1 MAETDKTPK
10 AKVELGTP
18 APAPKAQAEGGAQ
31 GKAADGAA
39 AGSAGDKGAA
49 GPGVA
54 GDAATGFSRVSAW
67 VSKTFPGHENA
78 FWGGVLGLVAAVVL
92 LAFGILKTLILVVLV
107 VVGIAVGQ
115 LVDGDPKLIKA
126 LQRLFSNNQ

>member
-1 MAETDKTPK
+1 MAESDKSPK

-18 APAPKAQAEGGAQ
+18 VPAPKAQAEGGRQ
-31 GKAADGAA
+31 GKADNAAPTDSGATDSAA
-39 AGSAGDKGAA
+39 A
-49 GPGVA
+49 
-54 GDAATGFSRVSAW
+54 GFSRVSAW

-92 LAFGILKTLILVVLV
+92 LAFGIFKTLILVVLV
-107 VVGIAVGQ
+107 VAGIAVGQ
-115 LVDGDPKLIKA
+115 LVDGDPKLIRA

>member
-1 MAETDKTPK
+1 MAESDKSPR

-18 APAPKAQAEGGAQ
+18 VPAPKTQTEGKEQ
-31 GKAADGAA
+31 GKAGNAASGDSSA
-39 AGSAGDKGAA
+39 AGSAQA
-49 GPGVA
+49 
-54 GDAATGFSRVSAW
+54 GFSRVSAW

-92 LAFGILKTLILVVLV
+92 LAFGILKTLIVAVLV
-107 VVGIAVGQ
+107 VAGIAVGQ
-115 LVDGDPKLIKA
+115 LVDGDPKLIRA

>member
-1 MAETDKTPK
+1 MAESDKSPR

-18 APAPKAQAEGGAQ
+18 VPAPKTQTEGKEQ
-31 GKAADGAA
+31 GKAGNAASGDSGA
-39 AGSAGDKGAA
+39 AGSAQA
-49 GPGVA
+49 
-54 GDAATGFSRVSAW
+54 GFSRVSAW

-92 LAFGILKTLILVVLV
+92 LAFGILKTLIVVVLV
-107 VVGIAVGQ
+107 VAGIAVGQ
-115 LVDGDPKLIKA
+115 LVDGDPKLIRA

>member
-1 MAETDKTPK
+1 MAESDKSPR

-18 APAPKAQAEGGAQ
+18 APAPKTQAGGGEQ
-31 GKAADGAA
+31 GKAGNAA
-39 AGSAGDKGAA
+39 PTDSGVAGSAAA
-49 GPGVA
+49 
-54 GDAATGFSRVSAW
+54 GFSRVSAW

-92 LAFGILKTLILVVLV
+92 LAFGIFKTLVLVVLV
-107 VVGIAVGQ
+107 VAGIAVGQ
-115 LVDGDPKLIKA
+115 LVDGDPKLIRA

>member
-1 MAETDKTPK
+1 MAESDKSPR

-18 APAPKAQAEGGAQ
+18 VPAPKTQTEGKEQ
-31 GKAADGAA
+31 GKAGNAASGDSGA
-39 AGSAGDKGAA
+39 AGSAAA
-49 GPGVA
+49 G
-54 GDAATGFSRVSAW
+54 FLRVSAW

-92 LAFGILKTLILVVLV
+92 LAFGILKTLIVVVLV
-107 VVGIAVGQ
+107 VAGIAVGQ
-115 LVDGDPKLIKA
+115 LVDGDPKLIRA